1 MSKKKILVIDDEA
14 SFTFLVKHALPQY
27 EILAEN
33 DALRGLET
41 ARQFQPDLILL
52 DVIMPGMEGGDLAT
66 QMREDPTLCG
76 TPIVFLTAIV
86 SPTEMGGKA
95 QMIGGYPFLAK
106 PASTH
111 SIVEFIDKHLPG
123 SAPAGD

>member
-66 QMREDPTLCG
+66 QMREDPALCG

-86 SPTEMGGKA
+86 SPTETGGKA
-95 QMIGGYPFLAK
+95 TLIGGYPFLAK
-106 PASTH
+106 PVDTKTL
-111 SIVEFIDKHLPG
+111 VECIEEYLRK
-123 SAPAGD
+123 